1 MAGHVC
7 FKEHDAKL
15 PRQFVEEQGVEECIV
30 LAPGAKV
37 QHLGGQLWRL
47 LVGKGAGSDV
57 AAPHAVCP
65 ATDAQPED
73 GARIPQLAFLF
84 GSQ

>member
-1 MAGHVC
+1 MSVWESMMQSSLDSLLRNKQLKNVLFWLLGQRCSILAGS
-7 FKEHDAKL
+7 F
-15 PRQFVEEQGVEECIV
+15 
-30 LAPGAKV
+30 
-37 QHLGGQLWRL
+37 
-47 LVGKGAGSDV
+47 GSDV

-73 GARIPQLAFLF
+73 GARIPQLAFVF